1 MKFWSVVSLEHEPST
16 IAADVRDQVDAEYD
30 EIDLVVAFVRP
41 SAGVESTAIIE
52 AVRESIP
59 GRHFL
64 ACTAESVVAAGREI
78 EHGAATGL
86 LVGSLPNVEIEP
98 LIDIVKILED
108 PETAGVKLDG
118 AVAVIALLDPFTVE
132 AETLAARMND
142 IAPGVPLVGGVAS
155 GEQTMGGNRLA
166 CGTTITNRGAVGLAL
181 RGQVDL
187 SVVVSQGCRP
197 VGPVYTVT
205 GVQGNLITGLDDRSP
220 LDALQGVFTEAIDRD
235 QDLMRA
241 GVMVGRAISPDPSN
255 WGRDGFLVRGLMGG
269 DQESGALAVAGAVRE
284 RDAVQFHVRDAAT
297 AQEDLE
303 MLLTPQAFEP
313 EAAGALLFTCN
324 GRGTRM
330 YGKPDGDI
338 SIIRQALGKEVPV
351 SGFFCGG
358 EMGPVGG
365 DNFVHGYTASMAIF
379 RPRSG

>member
-1 MKFWSVVSLEHEPST
+1 
-16 IAADVRDQVDAEYD
+16 
-30 EIDLVVAFVRP
+30 
-41 SAGVESTAIIE
+41 
-52 AVRESIP
+52 
-59 GRHFL
+59 
-64 ACTAESVVAAGREI
+64 
-78 EHGAATGL
+78 
-86 LVGSLPNVEIEP
+86 
-98 LIDIVKILED
+98 
-108 PETAGVKLDG
+108 
-118 AVAVIALLDPFTVE
+118 
-132 AETLAARMND
+132 
-142 IAPGVPLVGGVAS
+142 
-155 GEQTMGGNRLA
+155 
-166 CGTTITNRGAVGLAL
+166 
-181 RGQVDL
+181 
-187 SVVVSQGCRP
+187 
-197 VGPVYTVT
+197 
-205 GVQGNLITGLDDRSP
+205 
-220 LDALQGVFTEAIDRD
+220 
-235 QDLMRA
+235 
-241 GVMVGRAISPDPSN
+241 
-255 WGRDGFLVRGLMGG
+255 MGG